1 MLNIFHCKCCN
12 LKQFALKFP
21 KIFRSKIYSDA
32 YEIIFKK
39 TCKKCEQT
47 NLHLEKLATQT
58 FELRWKEISDLEEQQ
73 IIMEQELRR
82 IEKTLNT
89 KKENKN
95 LTKNEEKWFN
105 DKLQETKN
113 KLNDDINTIK
123 AKIRSTIAVKLK
135 NETAN
140 SHQ

>member
-1 MLNIFHCKCCN
+1 MLHIFHCKCCN

-21 KIFRSKIYSDA
+21 KVFRSKIYSDA

-73 IIMEQELRR
+73 IIMEQELQR
-82 IEKTLNT
+82 IEKNLST
-89 KKENKN
+89 KKEIFYSLWCPKTESNRQPTDYKSVALPIELFGQRQI
-95 LTKNEEKWFN
+95 LTLF
-105 DKLQETKN
+105 
-113 KLNDDINTIK
+113 
-123 AKIRSTIAVKLK
+123 
-135 NETAN
+135 
-140 SHQ
+140 